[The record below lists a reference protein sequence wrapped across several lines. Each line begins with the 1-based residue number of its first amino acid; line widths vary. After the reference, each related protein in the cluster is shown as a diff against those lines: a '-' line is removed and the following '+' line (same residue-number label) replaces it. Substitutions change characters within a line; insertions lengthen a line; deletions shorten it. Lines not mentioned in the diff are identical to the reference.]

1 MLTTV
6 RISRQQHSSSCAVVP
21 IQQKGAALMLLLT
34 IIVLGTLT
42 TLVISLTGGGNVAE
56 QDMKTAKALAHAKE
70 ALKAHAIS
78 VLLPTVP
85 SAVTTSRPGDL
96 PCPASDNG
104 GVAAASCGDAAGATG
119 QSARLGRLPWM
130 TLGLPDL
137 RDGHGEQLWYAVSN
151 NFKENFRTIC
161 TNPDQ
166 PGCLNSDS
174 RGTITVR
181 KSSGLVIN
189 NGANP
194 DAFVPSGVV
203 AVVIAPGG
211 VIQREGAAAL
221 QDRSAAGA
229 SNPQNYLDVGNGED
243 NAAFI
248 DGSAAD
254 GFINGPVLGINGNI
268 IVNDKLISIT
278 YQDLLPK
285 LEERVVGEVLKCM
298 TDYALANNGRYP
310 WAAAI
315 VASGSGNYSDV
326 INNRFGRIPD
336 TPFIWTN
343 ISSLGGM
350 SLLWQTSCNIFS
362 TSDWWLNWKKQ
373 VFYGLADA
381 YKPINP
387 PTLPVANVC
396 ATGGA
401 CRVVDPP
408 SAAAD
413 KQVVVIVAGKRLSG
427 VAGGQPRVTT
437 GDIGNSANYL
447 EDANQLG
454 VTFSKS
460 PLTSTFNDVL
470 VYQ

>member
-1 MLTTV
+1 MLPTV
-6 RISRQQHSSSCAVVP
+6 RISRQQHSSSYAVLP
-21 IQQKGAALMLLLT
+21 IQQKGVALMLLLT
-34 IIVLGTLT
+34 ILVLGTLT
-42 TLVISLTGGGNVAE
+42 TLVISITGGSNAAE

-70 ALKAHAIS
+70 ALISHAVS
-78 VLLPTVP
+78 VLLPTAP
-85 SAVTTSRPGDL
+85 GAVTTSRPGDL
-96 PCPASDNG
+96 PCPALDNS
-104 GVAAASCGDAAGATG
+104 GVAAASCGDAAGTTG

-174 RGTITVR
+174 GGTITVR
-181 KSSGLVIN
+181 ISSGLVIN

-194 DAFVPSGVV
+194 DPFVPSGVV

-221 QDRSAAGA
+221 QDRSAAGS

-248 DGSAAD
+248 DGSATD
-254 GFINGPVLGINGNI
+254 GFISGPVLDINGNL
-268 IVNDKLISIT
+268 IVNDRVISIT

-285 LEERVVGEVLKCM
+285 LEERVAGEVLKCM

-310 WAAAI
+310 WAAAT

-336 TPFIWTN
+336 TPFIWTA

-350 SLLWQTSCNIFS
+350 SFLWPTSCNIFS
-362 TSDWWLNWKKQ
+362 TSDWWVNWKKQ

-387 PTLPVANVC
+387 PTPPVANAC

-408 SAAAD
+408 STAAD
-413 KQVVVIVAGKRLSG
+413 KQIVVIVAGKRLSG

>member
-1 MLTTV
+1 MLPTV
-6 RISRQQHSSSCAVVP
+6 RISRQQYSFSCVVLP
-21 IQQKGAALMLLLT
+21 IEQKGAVLIMLLT
-34 IIVLGTLT
+34 ILVLGTLT
-42 TLVISLTGGGNVAE
+42 TLVISLAGGSNVAE

-70 ALKAHAIS
+70 ALIAHAVS

-85 SAVTTSRPGDL
+85 SAVTTARPGDL
-96 PCPASDNG
+96 PCPALDSG
-104 GVAAASCGDAAGATG
+104 GIAATSCGNAAGTTG
-119 QSARLGRLPWM
+119 QSVRLGRLPWM

-151 NFKENFRTIC
+151 NFKENVRTIC

-194 DAFVPSGVV
+194 GVFVPSGVV

-229 SNPQNYLDVGNGED
+229 SNSQNYLDVGNGED

-248 DGSAAD
+248 DGSATD
-254 GFINGPVLGINGNI
+254 GFINGPVLDINGNL

-285 LEERVVGEVLKCM
+285 LEERVAGEVLKCM
-298 TDYALANNGRYP
+298 TDYALVNSGRYP
-310 WAAAI
+310 WAAAT

-336 TPFIWTN
+336 TPFVQTA

-350 SLLWQTSCNIFS
+350 SFLWPTSCNIFS
-362 TSDWWLNWKKQ
+362 LSDWWLNWKKL

-387 PTLPVANVC
+387 PTLPVTNAC
-396 ATGGA
+396 ATAGA

-408 SAAAD
+408 STSAD
-413 KQVVVIVAGKRLSG
+413 KQVIVIVAGKRLSG

-470 VYQ
+470 IYQ

>member
-1 MLTTV
+1 MLPTV
-6 RISRQQHSSSCAVVP
+6 RISRQQYSFSYVVLP
-21 IQQKGAALMLLLT
+21 IEQKGAVLIMLLT
-34 IIVLGTLT
+34 ILVLGTLT
-42 TLVISLTGGGNVAE
+42 TLVISLAGGSNVAE
-56 QDMKTAKALAHAKE
+56 QDMKTARALAHAKE
-70 ALKAHAIS
+70 ALIAHAVS

-85 SAVTTSRPGDL
+85 SAVTTARPGDL
-96 PCPASDNG
+96 PCPALDSG
-104 GVAAASCGDAAGATG
+104 GVAAASCGNAAGTTG
-119 QSARLGRLPWM
+119 QSVRLGRLPWM

-151 NFKENFRTIC
+151 NFKENIRTIC

-194 DAFVPSGVV
+194 DVFVPSGVV
-203 AVVIAPGG
+203 AIVIAPGG
-211 VIQREGAAAL
+211 VIQREGAVAL

-248 DGSAAD
+248 DGSATD
-254 GFINGPVLGINGNI
+254 GFINGPVLDINGNI

-278 YQDLLPK
+278 YQDLLPI
-285 LEERVVGEVLKCM
+285 LEERVAGEVLKCM
-298 TDYALANNGRYP
+298 TDYALVNSGRYP
-310 WAAAI
+310 WVTEI
-315 VASGSGNYSDV
+315 EESGEGDYSDV
-326 INNRFGRIPD
+326 ENSRFGRIPD
-336 TPFIWTN
+336 TPFNETN
-343 ISSLGGM
+343 LSSGGGM
-350 SLLWQTSCNIFS
+350 STLWPTSCNIFS
-362 TSDWWLNWKKQ
+362 LSDWWLNWKTQ

-381 YKPINP
+381 YKPISP
-387 PTLPVANVC
+387 PTLPVTNAC
-396 ATGGA
+396 ATAGA

-408 SAAAD
+408 STSAD
-413 KQVVVIVAGKRLSG
+413 KQVIVIVAGKRLSG
-427 VAGGQPRVTT
+427 VAGGQPRT
-437 GDIGNSANYL
+437 GDDMKDSENYL

>member
-1 MLTTV
+1 
-6 RISRQQHSSSCAVVP
+6 
-21 IQQKGAALMLLLT
+21 
-34 IIVLGTLT
+34 
-42 TLVISLTGGGNVAE
+42 
-56 QDMKTAKALAHAKE
+56 
-70 ALKAHAIS
+70 
-78 VLLPTVP
+78 
-85 SAVTTSRPGDL
+85 
-96 PCPASDNG
+96 
-104 GVAAASCGDAAGATG
+104 
-119 QSARLGRLPWM
+119 M

-151 NFKENFRTIC
+151 NFKENVRTIC

-194 DAFVPSGVV
+194 DVFVPSGVV

-229 SNPQNYLDVGNGED
+229 SNSQNYLDVGNGED

-248 DGSAAD
+248 DGSATD
-254 GFINGPVLGINGNI
+254 GFINGPVLDINGNL

-285 LEERVVGEVLKCM
+285 LEERVAGEALKCM
-298 TDYALANNGRYP
+298 TDYALVNSGRYP
-310 WAAAI
+310 WAAAT

-336 TPFIWTN
+336 TPFVWTA

-350 SLLWQTSCNIFS
+350 SFLWPTSCNIFS
-362 TSDWWLNWKKQ
+362 LSDWWLNWKKL

-387 PTLPVANVC
+387 PTLPVTNAC
-396 ATGGA
+396 ATAGA

-408 SAAAD
+408 STSAD
-413 KQVVVIVAGKRLSG
+413 KQVIVIVAGKRLSG

-437 GDIGNSANYL
+437 GDIGDSANYL

>member
-1 MLTTV
+1 MLPTV
-6 RISRQQHSSSCAVVP
+6 HKSRQQYSFSYVVLP
-21 IQQKGAALMLLLT
+21 IEQKGAVLIMLLT
-34 IIVLGTLT
+34 ILVLGTLT
-42 TLVISLTGGGNVAE
+42 TLVISLAGGSNVAE
-56 QDMKTAKALAHAKE
+56 QDMKTARALAHAKE
-70 ALKAHAIS
+70 ALIAHAVS

-85 SAVTTSRPGDL
+85 SAVTTARPGDL
-96 PCPASDNG
+96 PCPALDSG
-104 GVAAASCGDAAGATG
+104 GVAAASCGNAAGTTG
-119 QSARLGRLPWM
+119 QSVRLGRLPWM

-151 NFKENFRTIC
+151 NFKENVRTIC

-194 DAFVPSGVV
+194 DVFVPSGVV
-203 AVVIAPGG
+203 AIVIAPGG
-211 VIQREGAAAL
+211 VIQREGAVAL

-248 DGSAAD
+248 DGSTTD
-254 GFINGPVLGINGNI
+254 GFINGPVLDINGNI

-285 LEERVVGEVLKCM
+285 LEERVAGEALKCM
-298 TDYALANNGRYP
+298 TDYALVNSGRYP
-310 WAAAI
+310 WAAAT

-336 TPFIWTN
+336 TPFVWTA

-350 SLLWQTSCNIFS
+350 SLLWPTSCNIFS
-362 TSDWWLNWKKQ
+362 LSDWWLNWKKL

-387 PTLPVANVC
+387 PTPPVVNAC

-408 SAAAD
+408 STSAD
-413 KQVVVIVAGKRLSG
+413 KQVIVIVAGKRLSG

>member
-1 MLTTV
+1 MLPTV
-6 RISRQQHSSSCAVVP
+6 RISRQQYSFSCVVLP
-21 IQQKGAALMLLLT
+21 IEQKGAVLIMLLT
-34 IIVLGTLT
+34 ILVLGTLT
-42 TLVISLTGGGNVAE
+42 TLVISLAGGSNVAE

-70 ALKAHAIS
+70 ALIAHAVS
-78 VLLPTVP
+78 VLLPIAP
-85 SAVTTSRPGDL
+85 SAVTTARPGDL
-96 PCPASDNG
+96 PCPALDSG
-104 GVAAASCGDAAGATG
+104 GIAATSCGNAAGTTG
-119 QSARLGRLPWM
+119 QSVRLGRLPWM

-151 NFKENFRTIC
+151 NFKENVRTIC

-194 DAFVPSGVV
+194 DVFVPSGVV

-229 SNPQNYLDVGNGED
+229 PNPQNYLDVGNGED

-248 DGSAAD
+248 DGSATD
-254 GFINGPVLGINGNI
+254 GFINGPVLDINGNL

-285 LEERVVGEVLKCM
+285 LEERVAGEALKCM
-298 TDYALANNGRYP
+298 TDYALVNSGRYP
-310 WAAAI
+310 WAAAT

-336 TPFIWTN
+336 TPFVWTA

-350 SLLWQTSCNIFS
+350 SFLWPTSCNIFS
-362 TSDWWLNWKKQ
+362 LSDWWLNWKKL

-387 PTLPVANVC
+387 PTLPVTNAC
-396 ATGGA
+396 ATAGA

-408 SAAAD
+408 STSAD
-413 KQVVVIVAGKRLSG
+413 KQVIVIVAGKRLSG